1 MVYASADAVE
11 RVPTFMDRFKV
22 RVQVGQDVVTSREPT
37 GRSRAAWRPLL
48 NLHPAVA
55 FPVSFLALPRYG
67 PAPLSSLAAIPSSS
81 LLQNPLFLLGLFIG
95 GSLLMIWRLELM
107 TQRGVEGTV
116 LGTLVMPYCSGI
128 GNLIFAMVAHRSE
141 HLGDAVVVENSLVN
155 NVTNMTL
162 LLGLPAILWGVST
175 RRSKPNRKRK
185 EVTAQRL
192 NRLSIFLTL
201 TAVLFFTGITW
212 ALGHDGFSETDGYVL
227 VGLFLFWQCFHVYD
241 VLKTNVRERRSLSWL
256 LALDFLLLLFGG
268 FDVYYSIDG
277 LVGWIE
283 KTEQSALKAHAGWL
297 SGWLMV
303 VPNALLAL
311 YYGWRRKPEVIYT
324 SQIGDG
330 HICIPLCIG
339 IAAIL
344 HPMEKAPDMFFPA
357 IVLLG
362 VAVII
367 HYAVVGFFGQLPRFV
382 GIILTLMYIG
392 FVVKGF
398 GGG

>member
-1 MVYASADAVE
+1 
-11 RVPTFMDRFKV
+11 
-22 RVQVGQDVVTSREPT
+22 
-37 GRSRAAWRPLL
+37 
-48 NLHPAVA
+48 
-55 FPVSFLALPRYG
+55 
-67 PAPLSSLAAIPSSS
+67 LSSITAILSSS

-128 GNLIFAMVAHRSE
+128 GNLIFAVVAFRSQ
-141 HLGDAVVVENSLVN
+141 HLDNTVVAENALVN

-162 LLGLPAILWGVST
+162 LIGLPAILWGVTS
-175 RRSKPNRKRK
+175 RRSRPNRKRK
-185 EVTAQRL
+185 EVTKQRL

-212 ALGHDGFSETDGYVL
+212 ALGKKDGFDSNDGYVL

-256 LALDFLLLLFGG
+256 LALDFLLLLLGG
-268 FDVYYSIDG
+268 FDVYYSVDG
-277 LVGWIE
+277 LVAWIE
-283 KTEQSALKAHAGWL
+283 QVEQSALKAQAGWL

-303 VPNALLAL
+303 LPNALLAL

-344 HPMEKAPDMFFPA
+344 SPSGVGVPEMFNAA
-357 IVLLG
+357 ILLLG
-362 VAVII
+362 VAVVI
-367 HYAVVGFFGQLPRFV
+367 HYVVVGYFGQLPRFA